1 MSIKRRSV
9 LKGMALGGLAG
20 LASGRAGLASA
31 GRSAEIL
38 TRKPLLVLVSSAEA
52 EAAFAAGAQANPA
65 AAIATVLRT
74 DYGLE
79 FISALQR
86 QLNTSNGE
94 RIIGLVDDASGAL
107 ILDLARSAGARLHWS
122 GQHVTEGGQSRHRL
136 SATLDVINCMGQFAA
151 MTHDCSRPSSLPEQ
165 TLTAG
170 RQWAGALGFSLSS
183 PHPGRRYLRA
193 TPPPVQAAAL
203 SGHYVSFSI
212 ET

>member
-1 MSIKRRSV
+1 MNIKRRSV

-20 LASGRAGLASA
+20 LSLGRTGLSSA
-31 GRSAEIL
+31 GTFAKTL

-52 EAAFAAGAQANPA
+52 EAPFAAGVQANPA
-65 AAIATVLRT
+65 ATVATVLRT
-74 DYGLE
+74 DHGLE

-86 QLNTSNGE
+86 QLNASNGE

-122 GQHVTEGGQSRHRL
+122 GQHVTEGDHSRHRL
-136 SATLDVINCMGQFAA
+136 SATLDVINCIGQFAA
-151 MTHDCSRPSSLPEQ
+151 LTNDCSRPSSLPQQ

-183 PHPGRRYLRA
+183 PNPGRRYLRA
-193 TPPPVQAAAL
+193 TPPVAAAAL
-203 SGHYVSFSI
+203 GGHYVSFFI